1 MKLKRGKMLVDP
13 PACASSDIAFTLIIF
28 FLVCAAVQ
36 PETGLSQA
44 LPKTEEKSEEREQ
57 SKNLEVSITP
67 SSIVLNGS
75 PLQLPEFARRLSAE
89 LNKKTREQDKIVVVK
104 SAPDTPYPIW
114 INVSRTIDDAGGI
127 LTLEL
132 ESERTIE
139 VK

>member
-1 MKLKRGKMLVDP
+1 MKLKRGKLLVDP

-36 PETGLSQA
+36 PETGMSQA

-75 PLQLPEFARRLSAE
+75 PLQLPEFTRRIAAE
-89 LNKKTREQDKIVVVK
+89 LKTKTREQDRIVVVK
-104 SAPDTPYPIW
+104 SAPDTPYPDW
-114 INVSRTIDDAGGI
+114 IGVSRAIDSAGGI
-127 LTLEL
+127 LTLEI
-132 ESERTIE
+132 ESERTIPVE
-139 VK
+139 

>member
-1 MKLKRGKMLVDP
+1 MKLKRGKMLIDP

-36 PETGLSQA
+36 PETGISQA
-44 LPKTEEKSEEREQ
+44 LPKTEEKSEKRDQ
-57 SKNLEVSITP
+57 SQNLEVSITP

-75 PLQLPEFARRLSAE
+75 PLQLPEFTRRIAAE
-89 LNKKTREQDKIVVVK
+89 LQTKTREQDRIVVVK
-104 SAPDTPYPIW
+104 SAPDTSYPVW
-114 INVSRTIDDAGGI
+114 INISRAIDNAGGI

-132 ESERTIE
+132 ESEKTIL